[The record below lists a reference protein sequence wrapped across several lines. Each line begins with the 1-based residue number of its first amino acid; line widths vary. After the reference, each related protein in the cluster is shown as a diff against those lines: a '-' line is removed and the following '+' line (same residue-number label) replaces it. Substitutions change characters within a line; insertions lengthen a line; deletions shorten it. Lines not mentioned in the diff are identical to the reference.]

1 MATLFFFFF
10 FYLQTSKNYQAIK
23 KNPTF
28 FQKNKQAILKQTNT
42 VITNLYYVFFRE
54 TPSLSAII
62 ILCVQKKVLAT
73 LAPGYT
79 V

>member
-1 MATLFFFFF
+1 MLENKGAVSHPVRLNL
-10 FYLQTSKNYQAIK
+10 LQQLK

>member
-1 MATLFFFFF
+1 MLENKGAVSHPVRLNL
-10 FYLQTSKNYQAIK
+10 LQQLK
-23 KNPTF
+23 KKPTF